1 MGKSH
6 FWGLTMTA
14 AEIARLIEVL
24 KFFDQQHFYSNP
36 PDPKVLG
43 LMQFNARQA
52 WVKLESILKEV
63 EVQIER

>member
-1 MGKSH
+1 
-6 FWGLTMTA
+6 MTA
-14 AEIARLIEVL
+14 AEIAQMIEVL
-24 KFFDQQHFYSNP
+24 KFFDQQLFYSNP